1 LLQRHG
7 KDVVALVSMKEL
19 KIVEKID
26 EMEDK
31 VDLKEALKIL
41 QKIKSGQTDT
51 ISLEEAKQ
59 ELGL

>member
-1 LLQRHG
+1 
-7 KDVVALVSMKEL
+7 MKEL